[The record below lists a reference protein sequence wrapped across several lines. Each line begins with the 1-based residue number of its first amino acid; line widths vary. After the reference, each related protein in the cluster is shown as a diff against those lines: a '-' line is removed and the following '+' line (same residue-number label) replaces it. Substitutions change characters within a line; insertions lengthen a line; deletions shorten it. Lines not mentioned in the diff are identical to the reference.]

1 MSFRKPAA
9 QAIIEL
15 LAEENRRVLSDWRAL
30 LLLRRATRDI
40 PADRRRWSEVPRD
53 TSAIAPLLG
62 QMVARGELTPL
73 DGVPHLFVVTVPYA
87 RTGLVEEDEI
97 VMELHPYAAL
107 AYLSALAFHALT
119 EALPK
124 TITVAVPHDGRG
136 GLLPPG
142 TAEADWQELALVPGV
157 HPRTILGRPVEWVRL
172 TAERSFG
179 AHLYQ
184 PRGYPVRVMSPE
196 RTLLDGLLAPE
207 RCGGFDN
214 VLGAWVRA
222 RDTLDLDRLVEY
234 VERLDVGVVRQRAG
248 FLLEELDLSHPA
260 LARWQARARR
270 GGSSKL
276 LGSAPYA
283 PTYSE
288 RWSLSLNAPL
298 TALRAAA
305 A

>member
-1 MSFRKPAA
+1 
-9 QAIIEL
+9 
-15 LAEENRRVLSDWRAL
+15 
-30 LLLRRATRDI
+30 
-40 PADRRRWSEVPRD
+40 
-53 TSAIAPLLG
+53 
-62 QMVARGELTPL
+62 
-73 DGVPHLFVVTVPYA
+73 
-87 RTGLVEEDEI
+87 
-97 VMELHPYAAL
+97 
-107 AYLSALAFHALT
+107 
-119 EALPK
+119 
-124 TITVAVPHDGRG
+124 
-136 GLLPPG
+136 
-142 TAEADWQELALVPGV
+142 
-157 HPRTILGRPVEWVRL
+157 
-172 TAERSFG
+172 
-179 AHLYQ
+179 
-184 PRGYPVRVMSPE
+184 MSPE